1 MLRSEAVHDLS
12 FTNLSRKA
20 RLGAGPGVLA
30 GAIFVIMLA
39 ALAAM
44 SGEKPFYALHLFAS
58 LVMGEG
64 VLQTRS
70 VGPLII
76 GTLVTVALSTLYG
89 MIYAVFN
96 PPSMLGDRTK
106 WHLQALFG
114 ALFGALLWL
123 INFQLFSRLLFPW
136 LVATP
141 QAVLLVSHALFF
153 GVPLGMF
160 CAQVSGPDGEQAP
173 GAADREV

>member
-1 MLRSEAVHDLS
+1 MLRSEATHDLS
-12 FTNLSRKA
+12 FANLSRKA

-30 GAIFVIMLA
+30 GTIFVIMLA

-44 SGEKPFYALHLFAS
+44 NGQNPFFPLYLFAS

-64 VLQTRS
+64 VLQVQS
-70 VGPLII
+70 LGPLII

-89 MIYAVFN
+89 MLYTLFN

-153 GVPLGMF
+153 GLPLGMI
-160 CAQVSGPDGEQAP
+160 CAQVAAPDSSAD
-173 GAADREV
+173 AA